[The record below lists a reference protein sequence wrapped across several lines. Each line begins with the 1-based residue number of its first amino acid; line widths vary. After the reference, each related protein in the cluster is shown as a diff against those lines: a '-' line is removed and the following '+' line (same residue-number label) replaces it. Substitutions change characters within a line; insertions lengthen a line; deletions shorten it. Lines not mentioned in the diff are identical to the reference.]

1 MGMNSELHFI
11 PCLRATMIYSDDLW
25 WLWWAFVTCS
35 YWNLLPAPITISY
48 PQKTALQQWFFMILH
63 LFKSAQA
70 ISGSFTLHFSYFS
83 RWHTQ
88 SSAPP
93 RSFPRSELPLWEF
106 PSRLRCIPPVAPP
119 RYCHGSP
126 AGPPAPLWSPAWR
139 QIATVGSKPRGKQ
152 KDHWNTVGLVYSEVS
167 FSVIFWIL
175 FGDSYDFLWILYDM
189 CIIDYSCIWPRC
201 LCWTDY
207 LWSPL
212 HKCLKNQGAGTDV
225 VSTYESSNPRLAI
238 QRLTMFDHVFPSG
251 QWFGHTTQTW
261 LGLGCAWNQLYDTY
275 HAWG

>member
-1 MGMNSELHFI
+1 MSIYGPLWYTLMIMMGLCHMFLLE
-11 PCLRATMIYSDDLW
+11 P
-25 WLWWAFVTCS
+25 
-35 YWNLLPAPITISY
+35 LLPAPITISY

-63 LFKSAQA
+63 LFNSALFRRFQA
-70 ISGSFTLHFSYFS
+70 HSHSISHHFS

-126 AGPPAPLWSPAWR
+126 AGPPAPLWSPAWHLTSDR
-139 QIATVGSKPRGKQ
+139 SGQNHGENIH
-152 KDHWNTVGLVYSEVS
+152 HWNTRTGVFVCHLVSS
-167 FSVIFWIL
+167 FGFYLVILMI
-175 FGDSYDFLWILYDM
+175 SYGYCTTYDM
-189 CIIDYSCIWPRC
+189 WIIDYNCIWPRC

-238 QRLTMFDHVFPSG
+238 LTC
-251 QWFGHTTQTW
+251 
-261 LGLGCAWNQLYDTY
+261 GLSVP
-275 HAWG
+275 